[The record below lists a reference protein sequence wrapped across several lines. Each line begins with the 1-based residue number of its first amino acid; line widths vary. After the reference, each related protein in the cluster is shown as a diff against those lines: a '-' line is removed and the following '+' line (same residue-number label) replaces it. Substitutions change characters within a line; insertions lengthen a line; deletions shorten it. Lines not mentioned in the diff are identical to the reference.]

1 LSQDSET
8 NPNHNENG
16 KQATG
21 GEENAMKLKLAVL
34 IAAMIAALTAA
45 FAFPPAVPNTAVP
58 KYDPA
63 TEAVFKGTVQE
74 VRDRQCPVS
83 GGMGSH
89 VILKLEN
96 GTTIEVHLAT
106 TKFVKEYDL
115 EFNVGD
121 QLEVT
126 GSKVV
131 FEGVETI
138 FAREVKRG
146 NDVYVFRYKDGKPV
160 W

>member
-1 LSQDSET
+1 
-8 NPNHNENG
+8 
-16 KQATG
+16 
-21 GEENAMKLKLAVL
+21 MKSWPAVVL
-34 IAAMIAALTAA
+34 ILALVAAVAPVLASPQSTASA
-45 FAFPPAVPNTAVP
+45 AVP

-83 GGMGSH
+83 GGLGSH
-89 VILKLEN
+89 VVLKLEN
-96 GTTIEVHLAT
+96 GATIEVHLAT
-106 TKFVKEYDL
+106 KKFVDEYEL
-115 EFNVGD
+115 VFNVGD

-146 NDVYVFRYKDGKPV
+146 NDVYVFRDKNGKPV

>member
-1 LSQDSET
+1 MKTWSLIILILALS
-8 NPNHNENG
+8 
-16 KQATG
+16 
-21 GEENAMKLKLAVL
+21 
-34 IAAMIAALTAA
+34 TAA
-45 FAFPPAVPNTAVP
+45 APAFSTQASQPGAGVP

-89 VILKLEN
+89 VILKLAD
-96 GTTIEVHLAT
+96 GTTIEVHLAP
-106 TKFVKEYDL
+106 TKFVKTYDL
-115 EFNVGD
+115 VFAVGD
-121 QLEVT
+121 ELEVT
-126 GSKVV
+126 GSKVK
-131 FEGVETI
+131 FEGVDTI

-146 NDVYVFRYKDGKPV
+146 NDDFLFRDKDGKPV

>member
-1 LSQDSET
+1 
-8 NPNHNENG
+8 
-16 KQATG
+16 
-21 GEENAMKLKLAVL
+21 MKTWP
-34 IAAMIAALTAA
+34 AMILILVLVCTVAPA
-45 FAFPPAVPNTAVP
+45 FASPQGTASAAVP

-83 GGMGSH
+83 GGLGSH
-89 VILKLEN
+89 VVLKLEN
-96 GTTIEVHLAT
+96 GTTIEVHLASK
-106 TKFVKEYDL
+106 KFVDEYEL
-115 EFNVGD
+115 VFNVGD

-126 GSKVV
+126 GSKVT

-146 NDVYVFRYKDGKPV
+146 NDVYLFRDKNGKPV

>member
-1 LSQDSET
+1 
-8 NPNHNENG
+8 
-16 KQATG
+16 
-21 GEENAMKLKLAVL
+21 MKTWSGVVL
-34 IAAMIAALTAA
+34 ILAMMTALT
-45 FAFPPAVPNTAVP
+45 PALATQSSAPSAGVP

-96 GTTIEVHLAT
+96 GSTIEVHLAS
-106 TKFVKEYDL
+106 TKFVKEYEL
-115 EFNVGD
+115 VFNVGD
-121 QLEVT
+121 ELEVT

-146 NDVYVFRYKDGKPV
+146 NDVYVFRDKNGKPV

>member
-1 LSQDSET
+1 MKTWSAVALIL
-8 NPNHNENG
+8 
-16 KQATG
+16 
-21 GEENAMKLKLAVL
+21 AMLA
-34 IAAMIAALTAA
+34 IFSPA
-45 FAFPPAVPNTAVP
+45 FASQNSASAGVP
-58 KYDPA
+58 KYNLA

-89 VILKLEN
+89 VILKLED
-96 GTTIEVHLAT
+96 GTTIEVHLAS

-115 EFNVGD
+115 TFNVGD

-131 FEGVETI
+131 FEGVDTI

-146 NDVYVFRYKDGKPV
+146 NDVYVFRDKAGKPV

>member
-1 LSQDSET
+1 L
-8 NPNHNENG
+8 G
-16 KQATG
+16 AF
-21 GEENAMKLKLAVL
+21 GEENAMKIWSAILL
-34 IAAMIAALTAA
+34 ILALTATLT
-45 FAFPPAVPNTAVP
+45 PASAQSSAPKAGVP

-89 VILKLEN
+89 VVLKLEN
-96 GTTIEVHLAT
+96 GTTIEVHLAS
-106 TKFVKEYDL
+106 TKFVKEYEL
-115 EFNVGD
+115 AFQVGD

-126 GSKVV
+126 GSKVI

-146 NDVYVFRYKDGKPV
+146 NDVYVFRDKDGKPV

>member
-1 LSQDSET
+1 
-8 NPNHNENG
+8 
-16 KQATG
+16 
-21 GEENAMKLKLAVL
+21 MKTWPVVVL
-34 IAAMIAALTAA
+34 ILAWMAALTPSFAA
-45 FAFPPAVPNTAVP
+45 QAASPRAGVP

-83 GGMGSH
+83 GGIGSH

-96 GTTIEVHLAT
+96 GTTIEVHLASK
-106 TKFVKEYDL
+106 KFVDEYEL
-115 EFNVGD
+115 VFNVGD

-126 GSKVV
+126 GSKVI

-146 NDVYVFRYKDGKPV
+146 NDVFVFRDKDGKPV

>member
-1 LSQDSET
+1 
-8 NPNHNENG
+8 
-16 KQATG
+16 
-21 GEENAMKLKLAVL
+21 MKTWPAVVL
-34 IAAMIAALTAA
+34 ILALVAAVAPV
-45 FAFPPAVPNTAVP
+45 FASSQSTPGAAVP

-83 GGMGSH
+83 GGLGSH

-96 GTTIEVHLAT
+96 GSTIEVHLASK
-106 TKFVKEYDL
+106 KFVDEYEL
-115 EFNVGD
+115 VFNVGD

-126 GSKVV
+126 GSKVI

-146 NDVYVFRYKDGKPV
+146 NDVYVFRDKNGKPV

>member
-1 LSQDSET
+1 MNSKLT
-8 NPNHNENG
+8 VVFIVVMM
-16 KQATG
+16 AT
-21 GEENAMKLKLAVL
+21 
-34 IAAMIAALTAA
+34 LTAA
-45 FAFPPAVPNTAVP
+45 FALPPAVPSAAVP
-58 KYDPA
+58 KYDPR

-89 VILKLEN
+89 VILKLED

-115 EFNVGD
+115 VFNVGD

-146 NDVYVFRYKDGKPV
+146 NDVYVFRDKDGKPV